1 MIDLHTHTTAS
12 DGTLEPAELVARAAS
27 AGIRTLA
34 VTDHDTLAGVRE
46 AAEAAHAR
54 GLAFLPGI
62 EITAVDERRDVHILG
77 YFLHADPPGLAPFLA
92 AARRDRTRR
101 ALAMSDKLATL
112 GVPVDIED
120 LLQSAEESGRA
131 VARPAVARALVE
143 AGHVTTVQEAFDRY
157 LSDGGPAY
165 VARTGA
171 SPAEVVALVREG
183 GGICSLA
190 HPGLLR
196 KDHLIPHLATAGLD
210 AIEAFHSEHDA
221 AAQARYRRLSERFR
235 LALSGGSDFH
245 GDDHHRAGRFGRV
258 GLPLTH
264 FHALLERLERAHAA
278 VHGDA
283 ALPEFLLPKPDPG
296 VAPARTAT

>member
-12 DGTLEPAELVARAAS
+12 DGTLAPARLVARAAS

-34 VTDHDTLAGVRE
+34 VTDHDTMAGIRE
-46 AAEAAHAR
+46 AADAARAR
-54 GLAFLPGI
+54 GLGFLPGI
-62 EITAVDERRDVHILG
+62 EITAVDERRDVHMLA

-101 ALAMSDKLATL
+101 ALEMADKLATL

-120 LLQSAEESGRA
+120 LIQAAEESGNA
-131 VARPAVARALVE
+131 VARPTVARALVA
-143 AGHVTTVQEAFDRY
+143 AGHVKTVQEAFDRY
-157 LSDGGPAY
+157 LADGGSAY
-165 VARTGA
+165 VARVGA

-196 KDHLIPHLATAGLD
+196 KDHLIPDLAAAGLD
-210 AIEAFHSEHDA
+210 AIEVFHSEHNA
-221 AAQARYRRLSERFR
+221 AAQSRYRRLSDQYR
-235 LALSGGSDFH
+235 LAVSGGSDFH
-245 GDDHHRAGRFGRV
+245 GDDHHRADRFGRV

-264 FHALLERLERAHAA
+264 FHPLLERLERAHAA

-283 ALPEFLLPKPDPG
+283 ALAEFRLPKPDPG
-296 VAPARTAT
+296 LAPAGLPT